1 MLTIDC
7 FFVFSALMVVAAL
20 KANSI
25 VMLIAGF
32 AIGCMGYGGIT
43 CANSAHISATF
54 GQKNYPRIFPII
66 NTNLLIASF
75 GSTIDGSL
83 LDATDTYMS
92 ISFMM
97 LFLAMAG
104 IILTLILKRAGRKN
118 S

>member
-43 CANSAHISATF
+43 CANSAYI
-54 GQKNYPRIFPII
+54 
-66 NTNLLIASF
+66 
-75 GSTIDGSL
+75 GSSR
-83 LDATDTYMS
+83 S
-92 ISFMM
+92 
-97 LFLAMAG
+97 
-104 IILTLILKRAGRKN
+104 
-118 S
+118 